1 LWAPHQLRRVASHL
15 FTLIA
20 VSFLLTSASALDV
33 DSSAVQNDAA
43 LVVAASGRV
52 STEKNGQDWAIGE
65 AERVGPSKPIY
76 TGADGYVRLLVEGGS
91 SFELFAHSK
100 VVFRKNMGN
109 PQDLLDVITGRAAI
123 QLSMSAQHPIQA
135 RIMTP
140 VAAITA
146 HGPAA
151 FSLAVD
157 DEDNSVRI
165 DVQQGEVLVQH
176 SLLPSKD
183 PILVKAGDA
192 VAVNAD
198 TPLVSRQLDRGSL
211 YRYTWRAL
219 KTLGA
224 VIPGRSSPNSS
235 GDPLSQDFLARN
247 ELVIHSR

>member
-1 LWAPHQLRRVASHL
+1 MTPHQLRRVASRIFPL
-15 FTLIA
+15 TA
-20 VSFLLTSASALDV
+20 ASFFLTAASALDV

-43 LVVAASGRV
+43 LVVASSGRV

-65 AERVGPSKPIY
+65 AERVGASKPIF
-76 TGADGYVRLLVEGGS
+76 TGPDGYARFVVEGGS

-100 VVFRKNMGN
+100 VVFRKNIGN

-123 QLSMSAQHPIQA
+123 QLRMSPQHPIQA
-135 RIMTP
+135 RVVTP
-140 VAAITA
+140 VAVISA
-146 HGPAA
+146 HSPAA

-176 SLLPSKD
+176 TLLPSKD

-219 KTLGA
+219 KTLGS
-224 VIPGRSSPNSS
+224 VIPGRSNPNIS
-235 GDPLSQDFLARN
+235 GDPVSQDFLARN
-247 ELVIHSR
+247 ELVIR

>member
-1 LWAPHQLRRVASHL
+1 LTPHQIRRVATRL
-15 FTLIA
+15 FPLA
-20 VSFLLTSASALDV
+20 ALSFFLTAASAVVV
-33 DSSAVQNDAA
+33 DSSAVENDAA

-65 AERVGPSKPIY
+65 AERIGPSKPIF
-76 TGADGYVRLLVEGGS
+76 TGPDGYARFLVEGGS

-109 PQDLLDVITGRAAI
+109 PQDLLDVITGHVAF
-123 QLSMSAQHPIQA
+123 QLHMSAQHPTQA
-135 RIMTP
+135 RILTP

-146 HGPAA
+146 HVPAA
-151 FSLAVD
+151 FRLAVD

-165 DVQQGEVLVQH
+165 DVQQGAVLVQH
-176 SLLPSKD
+176 TLLPSKD

-192 VAVNAD
+192 IAVSAD

-224 VIPGRSSPNSS
+224 VIPGRSNPNTS
-235 GDPLSQDFLARN
+235 GDAQDQDFLARN
-247 ELVIHSR
+247 ELVIH